1 MIKQHWPNTYHSGF
15 PKVSMEFLPENT
27 RLGSKLLPLIKGI
40 EKIVFSLAIVKQ
52 RFLKTIFL
60 FEQKCYFC
68 VRVQKLR
75 IVWKAISF
83 RNNVFPGVNHWL
95 FPRKQGHCK
104 KAFGCLKIKYI
115 WK

>member
-83 RNNVFPGVNHWL
+83 RNNVFPGVNHYSL
-95 FPRKQGHCK
+95 ENKGIVK
-104 KAFGCLKIKYI
+104 KHSAASK
-115 WK
+115 